1 MAHQVIMPKQGLQ
14 MTEGY
19 ITAWRKKEG
28 DQVVAGEPLFEMETD
43 KLHIV
48 IDSPVAGTLLKIVHP
63 EGDTVPITQ
72 IIAYIGEPGESVK
85 DHAGENANESNMRG
99 NIREK
104 APEPASGEHI
114 FATPRAK
121 MRVQERGVI
130 LSGVTGSG
138 PDGLII
144 ERDVLG
150 QSNRG
155 GQALASPLARK
166 IAELSGTNLSGVKG
180 TGGRGKIMAD
190 DVRRYLDKG
199 QNKAR
204 GETSISDKGMRQKPD
219 LQLDSGFPAQAN
231 ASLSI
236 AVDMSVCVRIR
247 KERESS
253 GKNVSNHDFIIMA
266 ASRALRDDLKV
277 NVSHAGDE
285 ILPAKGIHIGLSV
298 STENGP
304 VVPVITYADERTLND
319 IALVTA
325 GLAQRARGGKLN
337 PDEMNG
343 SAFTVADFG
352 MYGVDSYTAVCHKT
366 ETAVLASGA
375 VKKQPVVMPDGTIAA
390 RDMLWLS
397 LSYCPLAVDAD
408 EAARFLHRVSRF
420 LENPILMM

>member
-19 ITAWRKKEG
+19 ISAWRKKEG
-28 DQVVAGEPLFEMETD
+28 DQVAAGEPLFEMETD

-72 IIAYIGEPGESVK
+72 TIAYIGVLGESVK
-85 DHAGENANESNMRG
+85 DHAGENANGSSMPG

-104 APEPASGEHI
+104 APEPASGEGI
-114 FATPRAK
+114 FATPRARTK
-121 MRVQERGVI
+121 AQERGVT
-130 LSGVTGSG
+130 LSVVTGSG

-144 ERDVLG
+144 ERDVLK
-150 QSNRG
+150 QQHP
-155 GQALASPLARK
+155 GQALASPLAKK
-166 IAELSGTNLSGVKG
+166 IAELSGTNLSDIKG
-180 TGGRGKIMAD
+180 TGDHGKIMAD
-190 DVRRYLDKG
+190 DVRRYHDKG
-199 QNKAR
+199 QSKAR
-204 GETSISDKGMRQKPD
+204 GETPVSDKGMRHKPG
-219 LQLDSGFPAQAN
+219 LKMDSGFHSRAY
-231 ASLSI
+231 ASLCI

-247 KERESS
+247 KERGQS
-253 GKNVSNHDFIIMA
+253 GKNVSVHDFIIMA
-266 ASRALRDDLKV
+266 ASRALRDPPKV
-277 NVSHAGDE
+277 NVSHARNE
-285 ILPAKGIHIGLSV
+285 IWPAKGIHIGLSV

-304 VVPVITYADERTLND
+304 VVPAITYADERTLND

-325 GLAQRARGGKLN
+325 CLAQRAMGGKLN

-352 MYGVDSYTAVCHKT
+352 MYGVDSYTADCRET

-375 VKKQPVVMPDGTIAA
+375 VKKRAVVMPDGTIAA

-397 LSYCPLAVDAD
+397 LSYDPLAIDAD

-420 LENPILMM
+420 LENPILML